1 MSTSVVMT
9 PFFIFCPAER
19 KDAMKQILSLLY
31 IGYLFF
37 VILLIFFSRKKPTQ
51 RFSWI
56 LVLIFLPVVG
66 LIVYSLM
73 GSEMYWDYKRSRIRQ
88 RHRATFLE
96 LDTIVGQ
103 LHNPQTQSCPQLRS
117 STTSGAA
124 AFLRIITEWKCLQ
137 TAGRSS
143 LACSRI

>member
-1 MSTSVVMT
+1 
-9 PFFIFCPAER
+9 
-19 KDAMKQILSLLY
+19 MKQILSLLY

-37 VILLIFFSRKKPTQ
+37 VILLIFFSRKPTQ
-51 RFSWI
+51 RFSGFWCSFFC
-56 LVLIFLPVVG
+56 LWFSS
-66 LIVYSLM
+66 YSLM

-103 LHNPQTQSCPQLRS
+103 LHNPQTQSCPHSGVPL
-117 STTSGAA
+117 SGAA